1 MITKGKSGRGGARS
15 PCVREG
21 WRLRAP
27 TRRAPLRAR
36 GGGGEPRA
44 GGFSPGSGQC
54 VHFLAGCVQFWPGYG
69 RMCSVFSAMCSL
81 PGIAEGGIEA
91 GAQEAGTHKGRRC
104 ALAAAGASRGPAG
117 VNPGRGNVST
127 FGLDVSSFRRHVFTK
142 WPNVSSFAGDVSTAW
157 ERGGRGRRKRA
168 TTRGS
173 GIGYPQGVP
182 LPDTT
187 DARSGRGYPQGAL
200 GPGTHKGTGTGY
212 PQGAPLRRLGH
223 SVNVPVNVDGAGGSG
238 TVPP

>member
-44 GGFSPGSGQC
+44 GRCSPGSGQC
-54 VHFLAGCVQFWPGYG
+54 VHFSAGCVQFWPGYG
-69 RMCSVFSAMCSL
+69 RMCSVFPAMCSL
-81 PGIAEGGIEA
+81 PGIAASGIEA
-91 GAQEAGTHKGRRC
+91 GAQEAGTHKGRPC
-104 ALAAAGASRGPAG
+104 GIASAGASRGPAG

-127 FGLDVSSFRRHVFTK
+127 FGLDVSSFRRHVFTR
-142 WPNVSSFAGDVSTAW
+142 WPNVSSFAGNVSTAW

-200 GPGTHKGTGTGY
+200 GPGTHKGHPYGIWGTAFTY
-212 PQGAPLRRLGH
+212 L
-223 SVNVPVNVDGAGGSG
+223 
-238 TVPP
+238 